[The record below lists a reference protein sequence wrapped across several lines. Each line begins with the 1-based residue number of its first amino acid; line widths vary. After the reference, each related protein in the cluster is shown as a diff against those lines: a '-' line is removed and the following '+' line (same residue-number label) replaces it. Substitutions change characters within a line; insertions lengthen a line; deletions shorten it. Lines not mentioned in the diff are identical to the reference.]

1 MNANY
6 LAIKRVIVWIFWI
19 GFIAT
24 LIVTLMPSQSIPKS
38 VIFWDKLQH
47 SIAFFMLMLT
57 GSMAYSAYNK
67 HIFFYLILYG
77 ASIEIMQEFFTKSR
91 NGDAYDLVADTV
103 GIFLGWLVFL
113 IIYHFTHKKP
123 AQSR

>member
-6 LAIKRVIVWIFWI
+6 LAIKRLIYWIFWI

-24 LIVTLMPSQSIPKS
+24 LIVTLMPSHSIPKS

-47 SIAFFMLMLT
+47 SLAFFMLMLT
-57 GSMAYSAYNK
+57 GSMAYSKYNK

-77 ASIEIMQEFFTKSR
+77 ASIEIMQEFFTKTR
-91 NGDAYDLVADTV
+91 NGDVYDIVADTI
-103 GIFLGWLVFL
+103 GITLGWLVFL
-113 IIYHFTHKKP
+113 MIYRFTHAK
-123 AQSR
+123 AVQTH